1 MIRNAVN
8 SVLQNKNALM
18 FITAMLFMAGILG
31 YFSGNTLFI
40 AAIISILFIIII
52 IKNIFPSKYLLLW
65 IGIFYL
71 GFFNAY
77 FRIHTTDSLVPYT
90 GTKALIK
97 GQIVSIPNSNN
108 KLKTKFFLKVFE
120 INKEKV
126 SGKTY
131 VTITFEDEN
140 FPKFQVGDFY
150 EISGSIKTP
159 FKAGNPSQFDYG
171 KYLKNF
177 DTFTVFYAKSS
188 DCKLLNIP
196 KTFKWNFIQ
205 KLNIVRNKII
215 LEHSKYLGSPY
226 LEILGGIVFGD
237 DAVAP
242 PDYIKTSF
250 VNSGL
255 LHILAA
261 SGMNVAFIYGFW
273 VFLLSRL
280 KIPFKYT
287 VVSGMAVIV
296 IYTLM
301 TGLGASVI
309 RAALMLLLVLVGKLI
324 DRDTNTVSLL
334 ALVAMIM
341 LIYNPAFINDV
352 GFQLS
357 FIVTFGLLTTAN
369 VIFEKYKD
377 SKNITSILGYFL
389 IPVVAQIWVAPIQM
403 FYFNTFSTYSVFA
416 NILSLPF
423 LSVVSFGGFISSIL
437 ATFGN
442 YTDKICMALDFI
454 LNYFLQIIVCISEFF
469 ANISNSLLSTP
480 HPTVIQ
486 IFLYYILILL
496 ITLSIKTGLQRKI
509 FLSCTVLILSM
520 LLSLIN
526 IPTHK
531 LEIITFDVQNA
542 DCFLV
547 KTPENKYF
555 IIDTGRAGYMGGKAQ
570 ANSIIIKYLKDKG
583 IKNIEGM
590 IITHFDNDHSGGA
603 ADIMKNFHIKQIYLN
618 NFNDTSMTSKNIF
631 KTIKENK
638 IPAIIPEGR
647 IYKEPDLDIKAII
660 SKQNEDNDKSIITLL
675 KYKNF
680 DMIFMGDAGIK
691 AFSDL
696 KEFIPN
702 DIEVFKVGHH
712 GGPKVV
718 NEEMMTYL
726 NSDVSIIS
734 TGPNSFG
741 HPNKRT
747 IDILRN
753 TDIYRTD
760 RHNSIKIESDGNLYN
775 VYSYNPSRHKYEF
788 SKKYTTK

>member
-341 LIYNPAFINDV
+341 LI
-352 GFQLS
+352 
-357 FIVTFGLLTTAN
+357 
-369 VIFEKYKD
+369 
-377 SKNITSILGYFL
+377 
-389 IPVVAQIWVAPIQM
+389 
-403 FYFNTFSTYSVFA
+403 
-416 NILSLPF
+416 
-423 LSVVSFGGFISSIL
+423 
-437 ATFGN
+437 
-442 YTDKICMALDFI
+442 
-454 LNYFLQIIVCISEFF
+454 
-469 ANISNSLLSTP
+469 
-480 HPTVIQ
+480 
-486 IFLYYILILL
+486 
-496 ITLSIKTGLQRKI
+496 
-509 FLSCTVLILSM
+509 
-520 LLSLIN
+520 
-526 IPTHK
+526 
-531 LEIITFDVQNA
+531 
-542 DCFLV
+542 
-547 KTPENKYF
+547 
-555 IIDTGRAGYMGGKAQ
+555 
-570 ANSIIIKYLKDKG
+570 
-583 IKNIEGM
+583 
-590 IITHFDNDHSGGA
+590 
-603 ADIMKNFHIKQIYLN
+603 
-618 NFNDTSMTSKNIF
+618 
-631 KTIKENK
+631 
-638 IPAIIPEGR
+638 
-647 IYKEPDLDIKAII
+647 
-660 SKQNEDNDKSIITLL
+660 
-675 KYKNF
+675 
-680 DMIFMGDAGIK
+680 
-691 AFSDL
+691 
-696 KEFIPN
+696 
-702 DIEVFKVGHH
+702 
-712 GGPKVV
+712 
-718 NEEMMTYL
+718 
-726 NSDVSIIS
+726 
-734 TGPNSFG
+734 
-741 HPNKRT
+741 
-747 IDILRN
+747 
-753 TDIYRTD
+753 
-760 RHNSIKIESDGNLYN
+760 
-775 VYSYNPSRHKYEF
+775 
-788 SKKYTTK
+788 